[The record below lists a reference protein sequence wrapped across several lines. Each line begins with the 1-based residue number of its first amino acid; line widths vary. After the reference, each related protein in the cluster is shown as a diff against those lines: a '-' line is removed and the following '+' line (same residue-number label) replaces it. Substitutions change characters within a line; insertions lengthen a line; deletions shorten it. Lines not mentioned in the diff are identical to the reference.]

1 MRILAWLL
9 AAYAV
14 LGAILM
20 VAALLIGG
28 PLVSRL
34 DRVTTSALDTM
45 ASATEATR
53 VAADAFEGFDVS
65 IAEARA
71 STDDAAGL
79 TRETAVTLDALG
91 AAMGISLF
99 GAQPLLPLA
108 DQFERSAGQ
117 MRQLGDNLEGIG
129 EALDNNRADVAE
141 VGTQMRILANRLET
155 FEGRIT
161 AERLGGGVPLSWLF
175 YGFLAW
181 QVLPILAAAVGAAWI
196 FRNTRSVVGA
206 PPLPPAGS

>member
-14 LGAILM
+14 LGAALM
-20 VAALLIGG
+20 VAALLVGG

-34 DRVTTSALDTM
+34 DRITTSALDTM
-45 ASATEATR
+45 AAATEATR
-53 VAADAFEGFDVS
+53 VAADAFDGFDVS
-65 IAEARA
+65 ITEARA

-79 TRETAVTLDALG
+79 SRETAVTLDALS
-91 AAMGISLF
+91 AAMGISIL

-117 MRQLGDNLEGIG
+117 MRQLGDNLEAIG
-129 EALDNNRADVAE
+129 EALDGNREDVAR
-141 VGTQMRILANRLET
+141 VGTQMRTLANRLET
-155 FEGRIT
+155 LERRIT
-161 AERLGGGVPLSWLF
+161 DERLGAGIPLSWLF

-181 QVLPILAAAVGAAWI
+181 QVLPILAAAVGATWI
-196 FRNTRSVVGA
+196 IRHTRTVMVV
-206 PPLPPAGS
+206 PPPPPA